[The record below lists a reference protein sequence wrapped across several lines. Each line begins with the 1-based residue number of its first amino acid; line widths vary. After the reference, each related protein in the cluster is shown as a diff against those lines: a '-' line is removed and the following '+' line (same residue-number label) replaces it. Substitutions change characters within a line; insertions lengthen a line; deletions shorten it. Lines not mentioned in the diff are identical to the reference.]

1 MVFLIKGRENFIL
14 YIPFKVCYNEINNS
28 KGDEAMKYT
37 FLRYPGGKTKAV
49 TLSYDDGAKAD
60 ERFTDVINSYGL
72 KCTFNLIGS
81 RVENNKDMDND
92 FIRREVL
99 AKGHEIANHGYW
111 HKAQD
116 SVTELE
122 GLRDVLDSRLS
133 LEREFGIIIRGM
145 AYPDRAINRKC
156 QPQGYEA
163 IKQRL
168 RAVDIVYSRSLG
180 DDNND
185 SFLLPDDW
193 YEWMPTSHH
202 RNPRIFEFIDKFLS
216 LDIDSLYEASRYP
229 RLFYMWGHAFEFDRA
244 NNWDRL
250 DDICEKLG
258 GHEGIWY
265 ATNMEIY
272 EYVEAYRS
280 LIFSADRSIVYN
292 PTLITVWFSYDGKLY
307 SVAPG
312 ETKRL

>member
-1 MVFLIKGRENFIL
+1 
-14 YIPFKVCYNEINNS
+14 
-28 KGDEAMKYT
+28 MKYT
-37 FLRYPGGKTKAV
+37 FLRYPEGKTKAV

-81 RVENNKDMDND
+81 RVEKNKDMDND

-122 GLRDVLDSRLS
+122 GLRDLIDSRLS
-133 LEREFGIIIRGM
+133 LEREFGIIVRGM
-145 AYPDRAINRKC
+145 AYPDRAINRNC
-156 QPQGYEA
+156 QPQSYA
-163 IKQRL
+163 NIKERL

-185 SFLLPDDW
+185 SFMLPDDW
-193 YEWMPTSHH
+193 YEWMPTTHH
-202 RNPRIFEFIDKFLS
+202 RNSRVFEFIDKFLS

-250 DDICEKLG
+250 DDIAARLS
-258 GHEGIWY
+258 GHDDIWY

-292 PTLITVWFSYDGKLY
+292 PTLMTVWFSFDGKLY
-307 SVAPG
+307 SIASG
-312 ETKRL
+312 ETKKL